1 MQATVKP
8 TTTMK
13 KIGRLERP
21 DNFGSAQMF
30 SNPFLERISRT
41 HISIPITLF
50 LGISAF
56 SFYYAVTSTAISL
69 GTGLLVMVLGL
80 FAFTFVEYMM
90 HKHFFHMEPDTPL
103 KDKLQYSVHGVHH
116 DYPKDKDRLAM
127 PPFVSAAY
135 AAIFYLV
142 FTLIMGDFAL
152 YFLPGFLIGYA
163 LYLAIHFIVHAY
175 NPPKNFLKVLWVNHA
190 IHHYKDPDTSF
201 GVSSPL
207 WDYLLGTMPKKD

>member
-1 MQATVKP
+1 
-8 TTTMK
+8 MK
-13 KIGRLERP
+13 KIGRLDKP
-21 DNFGSAQMF
+21 DNFGSAKMF
-30 SNPFLERISRT
+30 SNPLMERISRT
-41 HISIPITLF
+41 HISIPITMF
-50 LGISAF
+50 LTISAV
-56 SFYYAVTSTAISL
+56 SFYYALTVTEIGL
-69 GTGLLVMVLGL
+69 GIGMLVLAVGL

-90 HKHFFHMEPDTPL
+90 HKHFFHMEPDTPA
-103 KDKLQYSVHGVHH
+103 KDKLQYSIHGVHH

-142 FTLIMGDFAL
+142 FTLIMGDYAL
-152 YFLPGFLIGYA
+152 YFLPGFLLGYTA
-163 LYLAIHFIVHAY
+163 YLGVHFIVHAY
-175 NPPKNFLKVLWVNHA
+175 NPPKNFLKILWVNHA

>member
-1 MQATVKP
+1 
-8 TTTMK
+8 MK
-13 KIGRLERP
+13 KIGRLDRP
-21 DNFGSAQMF
+21 DNFGSARMF
-30 SNPFLERISRT
+30 SNPLLERISRT
-41 HISIPITLF
+41 HIMVPISLF
-50 LGISAF
+50 FAISSV
-56 SFYYAVTSTAISL
+56 SFYYALTLTSIGL
-69 GTGLLVMVLGL
+69 GIGIATMFLGF

-90 HKHFFHMEPDTPL
+90 HKHFFHMDPDTPL
-103 KDKLQYSVHGVHH
+103 KDKLQYSMHGVHH

-135 AAIFYLV
+135 AAVFYLI
-142 FTLIMGDFAL
+142 FQLIMGDYSL

-163 LYLAIHFIVHAY
+163 AYLGVHYIVHAY
-175 NPPKNFLKVLWVNHA
+175 NPPKNFLKMLWVNHA

>member
-1 MQATVKP
+1 
-8 TTTMK
+8 MK
-13 KIGRLERP
+13 KIGRLDKP
-21 DNFGSAQMF
+21 DNFGSAKMF
-30 SNPFLERISRT
+30 SNPILEKISRT
-41 HISIPITLF
+41 HILVPITLF
-50 LGISAF
+50 MVISSV
-56 SFYYAVTSTAISL
+56 SFYYGFTTTSIPL
-69 GTGLLVMVLGL
+69 GVGFLVLFAGL

-90 HKHFFHMEPDTPL
+90 HKHFFHMEPDSPL
-103 KDKLQYSVHGVHH
+103 KDKLQYTVHGVHH

-142 FTLIMGDFAL
+142 FTLIMGDYAL
-152 YFLPGFLIGYA
+152 YFLPGFLLGYTA
-163 LYLAIHFIVHAY
+163 YLGVHYIVHAY
-175 NPPKNFLKVLWVNHA
+175 NPPKNFFKALWVNHA

>member
-1 MQATVKP
+1 
-8 TTTMK
+8 MK

-21 DNFGSAQMF
+21 DNFGSAKLF
-30 SNPFLERISRT
+30 SNPILERISRT
-41 HISIPITLF
+41 HIMVPISLF
-50 LGISAF
+50 FAISSV
-56 SFYYAVTSTAISL
+56 SFYYAITTTDIGIGKGL
-69 GTGLLVMVLGL
+69 GVILLGL

-90 HKHFFHMEPDTPL
+90 HKHFFHMEPDTPF
-103 KDKLQYSVHGVHH
+103 KDKLQYSMHGVHH

-142 FTLIMGDFAL
+142 FRLIMGDYSL

-163 LYLAIHFIVHAY
+163 AYLGVHYIVHSF

-190 IHHYKDPDTSF
+190 IHHYKDPETSF

-207 WDYLLGTMPKKD
+207 WDYLLGTLPKKD

>member
-1 MQATVKP
+1 
-8 TTTMK
+8 MK
-13 KIGRLERP
+13 KIGRLDRP

-30 SNPFLERISRT
+30 SNPILERISRT
-41 HISIPITLF
+41 HILVPITLF
-50 LGISAF
+50 LGISSV
-56 SFYYAVTSTAISL
+56 SFYHALTNTSISL
-69 GTGLLVMVLGL
+69 GIGLVVMFLGL

-163 LYLAIHFIVHAY
+163 LYLAVHYIVHAY
-175 NPPKNFLKVLWVNHA
+175 NPPKNFLKILWVNHA

>member
-1 MQATVKP
+1 
-8 TTTMK
+8 MK
-13 KIGRLERP
+13 KIGRLDRP
-21 DNFGSAQMF
+21 DNFGSATLF
-30 SNPFLERISRT
+30 SNPVLERISRT

-50 LGISAF
+50 L
-56 SFYYAVTSTAISL
+56 AISSVSMYY
-69 GTGLLVMVLGL
+69 GVVSTSIPLGL
-80 FAFTFVEYMM
+80 GLAFFALGILAFTFVEYMM

-103 KDKLQYSVHGVHH
+103 KDKLQYNVHGVHH

-152 YFLPGFLIGYA
+152 YFLPGFLFGYA
-163 LYLAIHFIVHAY
+163 GYLGVHYAVHAY

-190 IHHYKDPDTSF
+190 VHHYKDPDSSF

-207 WDYLLGTMPKKD
+207 WDYLLGTLPKKE

>member
-1 MQATVKP
+1 
-8 TTTMK
+8 MK
-13 KIGRLERP
+13 KIGRLDRP

-30 SNPFLERISRT
+30 SNPFLEKISRT
-41 HISIPITLF
+41 HILVPITLF
-50 LGISAF
+50 LGISSV
-56 SFYYAVTSTAISL
+56 SFYYAVTSTSIGIGL
-69 GTGLLVMVLGL
+69 GIAVLLMGLI
-80 FAFTFVEYMM
+80 AFTFVEYMM
-90 HKHFFHMEPDTPL
+90 HKHFFHMEPDTPI
-103 KDKLQYSVHGVHH
+103 KDKLQYTVHGVHH

-127 PPFVSAAY
+127 PSFVSAAY

-142 FTLIMGDFAL
+142 FNLVMGDFAL
-152 YFLPGFLIGYA
+152 YFLPGFLLGYTA
-163 LYLAIHFIVHAY
+163 YLGVHYIVHAY

>member
-1 MQATVKP
+1 M
-8 TTTMK
+8 
-13 KIGRLERP
+13 L
-21 DNFGSAQMF
+21 
-30 SNPFLERISRT
+30 
-41 HISIPITLF
+41 
-50 LGISAF
+50 LGI
-56 SFYYAVTSTAISL
+56 
-69 GTGLLVMVLGL
+69 

-90 HKHFFHMEPDTPL
+90 HKHFFHMEPDTPF
-103 KDKLQYSVHGVHH
+103 KDKLQYSIHGVHH

-142 FTLIMGDFAL
+142 FQLIMGDYSL
-152 YFLPGFLIGYA
+152 YFLPGFLIGYSA
-163 LYLAIHFIVHAY
+163 YLGVHYIVHAY
-175 NPPKNFLKVLWVNHA
+175 NPPKNFLKILWVNHA

>member
-1 MQATVKP
+1 
-8 TTTMK
+8 MK
-13 KIGRLERP
+13 KIGRLDRP
-21 DNFGSAQMF
+21 DNFGSATLF
-30 SNPFLERISRT
+30 SNPVLERISRT

-50 LGISAF
+50 L
-56 SFYYAVTSTAISL
+56 AISSVSMYYGVVSTSIPL
-69 GTGLLVMVLGL
+69 VLGL
-80 FAFTFVEYMM
+80 AFFALGIFAFTFVEYMM

-103 KDKLQYSVHGVHH
+103 KDKLQYNVHGVHH

-152 YFLPGFLIGYA
+152 YFLPGFLVGYA
-163 LYLAIHFIVHAY
+163 GYLGVHYAVHAY

-190 IHHYKDPDTSF
+190 IHHYKDPDSSF

-207 WDYLLGTMPKKD
+207 WDYLLGTLPKKE